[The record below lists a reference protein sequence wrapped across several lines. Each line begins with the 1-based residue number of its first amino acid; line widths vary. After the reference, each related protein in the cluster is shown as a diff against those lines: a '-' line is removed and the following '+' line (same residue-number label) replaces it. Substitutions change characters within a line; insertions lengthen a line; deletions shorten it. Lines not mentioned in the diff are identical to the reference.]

1 MVKMLLC
8 LVCGLAVG
16 AAALQMRQQQLELR
30 HKATTLQ
37 EQIERQ
43 QARLWSQQLEI
54 AMHTAPNA
62 LASTVD
68 PKDLGLV
75 PEAKLPERAGNWMT
89 ETRPE
94 VARAPR

>member
-8 LVCGLAVG
+8 LVCGLVVG

-37 EQIERQ
+37 ERIERQ
-43 QARLWSQQLEI
+43 QARLWSQQLQI
-54 AMHTAPNA
+54 AMQTAPNA
-62 LASTVD
+62 LGATVD

-75 PEAKLPERAGNWMT
+75 PEARLPAKAANWLA
-89 ETRPE
+89 EARPE
-94 VARAPR
+94 DRRALP